1 MLESMMRLEPAS
13 TLLFVVDVQE
23 KLAAAMPEEAL
34 AKLVHN
40 TRILLEAAKLLGVRV
55 IASEQYPK
63 GLGKTLPP
71 IAEKL
76 AGLATPIEKLD
87 FSALDEPRIAHELV
101 TPARPRSVIVTGM
114 ESHVC
119 VFQTARDLATRGYAT
134 YVVDDAVASR
144 REDIRLAGLALA
156 ERAGAIPTVTETIVF
171 DWVRRAEGDTFK
183 AISKLVR

>member
-1 MLESMMRLEPAS
+1 MIARLEPAS
-13 TLLFVVDVQE
+13 TLLFVVDAQE

-34 AKLVHN
+34 ARLVHN
-40 TRILLEAAKLLGVRV
+40 TRILLEVARLLGVRV
-55 IASEQYPK
+55 IAIEQYPK
-63 GLGKTLPP
+63 GFGPTLAP

-76 AGLATPIEKLD
+76 PSPPIDKLD
-87 FSALDEPRIAHELV
+87 FSALDEPRVAHALV
-101 TPARPRSVIVTGM
+101 TPSRPRAVIVTGM
-114 ESHVC
+114 EAHVC

-144 REDIRLAGLALA
+144 RDDNRITGLALA
-156 ERAGAIPTVTETIVF
+156 ERAGAIRTVTETIVF